1 MLSAVAVER
10 GLASCIVEADT
21 NADSEEPC
29 DSPGAPTIGQQER
42 RLILGTSLLDRRTG
56 FE

>member
-1 MLSAVAVER
+1 MLLAVAVEQ
-10 GLASCIVEADT
+10 GLASCIVEA
-21 NADSEEPC
+21 EEPC
-29 DSPGAPTIGQQER
+29 DSLGAPTIGQQER